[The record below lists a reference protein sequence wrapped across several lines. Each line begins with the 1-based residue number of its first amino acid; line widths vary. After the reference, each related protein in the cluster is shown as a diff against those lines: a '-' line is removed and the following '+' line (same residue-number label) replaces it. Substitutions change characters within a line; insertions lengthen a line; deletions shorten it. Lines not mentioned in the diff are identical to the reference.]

1 MGNVIAQILLATD
14 SAQYLPVAV
23 TTAEGFPIQT
33 AKARLKRS
41 LITGKYI
48 LFGSGEENDQLVRS
62 EFPCEPTVNVQMVG
76 GMTGEEI
83 VNFHY
88 PDPSDECFLSSFAE
102 IVDIGTDT
110 EADEQVEKEIENCE
124 RREIFQFHVLWQTQT
139 IIILALQSVNLAI

>member
-1 MGNVIAQILLATD
+1 MTVKRPLCLKKYDNEWAIPLNQHFSGNVIAQILLGTD

-48 LFGSGEENDQLVRS
+48 LFGSAEENDQLVKY

-76 GMTGEEI
+76 SMTGEEI

-88 PDPSDECFLSSFAE
+88 PDQSDECFLSSFAE

-110 EADEQVEKEIENCE
+110 EADEQVEK
-124 RREIFQFHVLWQTQT
+124 RD
-139 IIILALQSVNLAI
+139 